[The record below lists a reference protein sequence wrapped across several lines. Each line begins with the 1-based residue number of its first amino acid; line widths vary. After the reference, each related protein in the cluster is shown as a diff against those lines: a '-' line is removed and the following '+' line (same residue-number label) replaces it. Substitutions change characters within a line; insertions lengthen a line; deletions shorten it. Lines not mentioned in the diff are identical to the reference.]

1 MYTET
6 SISPVDT
13 TPLVSHDVRFHRTL
27 CWGAIL
33 AGVVTAL
40 GIHLLLLGL
49 GAGIG
54 LATFTPLTDQN
65 PGESFTMGATIA
77 WILCALFALYVGGW
91 VAGCYSAGPKSG
103 CLHGIVVWSVT
114 MVISF
119 ALVSTGGG
127 LALGGAV
134 KALGTGLGMT
144 GNALASGASDL
155 AKAGAKQGSDQVSS
169 FIDEA
174 LKASPT
180 NAAPNTTVRAKR
192 EIGFAVTRLFA
203 PGNDISSMDNQAA
216 VTKALTEYAGMNETD
231 AKKMVDDWMVSYK
244 NLKIELDKAR
254 ATADQ
259 KAREAAEKASKDLAF
274 AATVS
279 FFAFSIGLIVTI
291 CGGIYGAKH
300 TYRHTALGID
310 S

>member
-1 MYTET
+1 MFPET
-6 SISPVDT
+6 TISPVDT
-13 TPLVSHDVRFHRTL
+13 APFVSHDVRFHRTL

-33 AGVVTAL
+33 AGVVTVL

-65 PGESFTMGATIA
+65 PGENFAMGAAIA
-77 WILCALFALYVGGW
+77 WTLCALFALYTGGW

-103 CLHGIVVWSVT
+103 CLHGLVVWSVT

-119 ALVSTGGG
+119 MLVSTGGG

-134 KALGTGLGMT
+134 KALGAGLGMT
-144 GNALASGASDL
+144 GNAIAPGAGDL
-155 AKAGAKQGSDQVSS
+155 AKAGAKQGADEVSS

-174 LKASPT
+174 IKASPT
-180 NAAPNTTVRAKR
+180 NTAPNTTVRAKR

-203 PGNDISSMDNQAA
+203 PGNDISSRDNQAA
-216 VTKALTEYAGMNETD
+216 VGKALTEYAGLNEAD
-231 AKKMVDDWMVSYK
+231 AKTMVDDWVVSYK
-244 NLKIELDKAR
+244 NLKAELDKSKAM
-254 ATADQ
+254 ADQ
-259 KAREAAEKASKDLAF
+259 KAREIAEKASKDLAC

-279 FFAFSIGLIVTI
+279 FFALIIGLIVTI
-291 CGGIYGAKH
+291 CGGICGGKY
-300 TYRHTALGID
+300 TYRHTALSMD